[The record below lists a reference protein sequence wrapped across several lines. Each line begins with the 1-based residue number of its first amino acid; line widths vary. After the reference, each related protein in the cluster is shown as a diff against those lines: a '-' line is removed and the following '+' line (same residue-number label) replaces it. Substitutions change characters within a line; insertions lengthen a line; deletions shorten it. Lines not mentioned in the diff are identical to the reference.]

1 MHTILL
7 HIAGIAILEIC
18 FFFYYVGPMETQ
30 MFQKSVRILA
40 EEPVNQLNSL
50 ILTGQATYSDT
61 QLILYKLFADQSEP
75 YDVDA
80 DRHNMSDVGKTERDA
95 KNHALF
101 MQAIDWWAV
110 LCMVGIMI
118 FAIHY
123 YCTRRTLMA
132 PDINETAGSR
142 FLSIET
148 RHGIDTMERP
158 RKSSYDY
165 ADDEALF
172 SPRHPKEIALRD
184 SPWCTPS
191 RRKTCLAVTKYVLFG
206 ACVILFQFLFFQ
218 NIVLLY
224 DPLSI
229 DEMKYM
235 LYSITTSNLDKYHTS
250 AGAGAYKN

>member
-30 MFQKSVRILA
+30 LFQKSVRLLA
-40 EEPVNQLNSL
+40 EEPISKLNSL
-50 ILTGQATYSDT
+50 ILSGQTTYPDT

-75 YDVDA
+75 YDIDA
-80 DRHNMSDVGKTERDA
+80 DRHNMSDVGKADRDT

-101 MQAIDWWAV
+101 MQAINWWSILFV
-110 LCMVGIMI
+110 VSILI
-118 FAIHY
+118 FTVHY
-123 YCTRRTLMA
+123 YCTNRALPI
-132 PDINETAGSR
+132 PDNGDDKAGHQ
-142 FLSIET
+142 FLRIET
-148 RHGIDTMERP
+148 HHGINSMNRL
-158 RKSSYDY
+158 RKSSNDY
-165 ADDEALF
+165 TDDEVLF
-172 SPRHPKEIALRD
+172 SPRHSKDIALRD
-184 SPWCTPS
+184 SPWCTPN
-191 RRKTCLAVTKYVLFG
+191 RRKKCMVVTKYILFG

-235 LYSITTSNLDKYHTS
+235 LYSITTSDLDKYQTS
-250 AGAGAYKN
+250 PNTTV